1 MFIRK
6 RYKYIAVWFILQL
19 CVVCFSVTTLF
30 AQKTNRKKPAAIVP
44 VKDLNI
50 AIGKDTVFS
59 IDLLNRREW
68 TVSVFTDKGLKY
80 STETF
85 QPDSVNLST
94 EERQCVLFTLPF
106 CADTFLF
113 NKILAFNAEAKGSMK
128 VYLNNK
134 IISLT
139 GGFIAGEK
147 FGSTNHKKT
156 GDLGILLNSK
166 KNLLQILF
174 VPVSGTSNSRL
185 QVDIGTIK
193 WQKKNSEKEDFDYLI
208 DNSTGY
214 FYLAFAI
221 FLLLIYFFL
230 KNKEYLFFGLY
241 CLFSAFQYLTEHI
254 PSSAFVK
261 SVNNFSMLFSLE
273 FLCMFTSLAIVRKNR
288 SYIPLAILSVLF
300 GVSLFP
306 YLAFNFNGTIN
317 GVELS
322 LIHFFSVIVFVP
334 LLGFSFAYYWIQGF
348 GQKKWDI
355 VVLTYG
361 MLAGLFFTVIYP
373 MYMGI
378 TNSVNTADA
387 NHKTVGILSTF
398 GLYMFP
404 VAVALVLAKRYGD
417 NQKQLSQQLVTIK
430 KLGEEN
436 VQKEIEKKKIL
447 EEQNTQLEEMVSVR
461 TAELSLKNQEITDG
475 LKYAH
480 RIQAAIL
487 PDVKIIQEALPMSF
501 IFLKPKD
508 IVSGDFYNFSQKEN
522 KIIFTCADCTGHGV
536 SGAFMSMIGN
546 SLLNQIISEKNITEP
561 SQILELL
568 NDGVIQSLK
577 QKETETND
585 GMDVAIITIDT
596 IKKQLEFAGA
606 NRPLWFVRNNNL
618 QTIQPNK
625 FPIGGLQVTRNEKF
639 KTHFITLEKNDTLYL
654 FTDGYADQF
663 GEKTQRKIMT
673 KKLKEILLSIQHLTM
688 LEQELHLKNYFMQWK
703 GNLEQVDDVLVVG
716 IRF

>member
-1 MFIRK
+1 FVKSIK
-6 RYKYIAVWFILQL
+6 TLKPDTIAF
-19 CVVCFSVTTLF
+19 
-30 AQKTNRKKPAAIVP
+30 
-44 VKDLNI
+44 D
-50 AIGKDTVFS
+50 D
-59 IDLLNRREW
+59 
-68 TVSVFTDKGLKY
+68 
-80 STETF
+80 
-85 QPDSVNLST
+85 
-94 EERQCVLFTLPF
+94 ERQCMLLILPIYTDDVLL
-106 CADTFLF
+106 
-113 NKILAFNAEAKGSMK
+113 NKILAFNASGRGSLK

-134 IISLT
+134 VITQT
-139 GGFIAGEK
+139 GGFIPENK
-147 FGSTNHKKT
+147 FETVVNKYTDDVAFTLPQKQ
-156 GDLGILLNSK
+156 
-166 KNLLQILF
+166 NLLQVLF
-174 VPVSGTSNSRL
+174 VPINGTNTSRL
-185 QVDIGTIK
+185 AVDVGTIN
-193 WQKKNSEKEDFDYLI
+193 WQKKNREQKDFDKLLET
-208 DNSTGY
+208 SSGY

-221 FLLLIYFFL
+221 FLLLIFFFL

-241 CLFSAFQYLTEHI
+241 CLFSAFQYLTEYI
-254 PSSAFVK
+254 PQSALIK

-288 SYIPLAILSVLF
+288 SYIPLIILTALF

-306 YLAFNFNGTIN
+306 SIAFKFNGTIN
-317 GVELS
+317 GAEFS
-322 LIHFFSVIVFVP
+322 LIHFFSVLIFVP

-355 VVLTYG
+355 MVLTYG
-361 MLAGLFFTVIYP
+361 MLVGLFFSVIYP
-373 MYMGI
+373 SY
-378 TNSVNTADA
+378 
-387 NHKTVGILSTF
+387 VGIADGFRAAEKNHVLVDLLSTI
-398 GLYMFP
+398 GVCIFP

-461 TAELSLKNQEITDG
+461 TAELSLKNTEITDG

-480 RIQAAIL
+480 RIQAALL
-487 PDVKIIQEALPMSF
+487 PDIKIIQKALPQSF
-501 IFLKPKD
+501 VFLKPKD

-546 SLLNQIISEKNITEP
+546 SLLNQIISEKNITDP
-561 SQILELL
+561 AQILELL
-568 NDGVIQSLK
+568 NEGIIHALK

-596 IKKQLEFAGA
+596 IKSELAFAGA
-606 NRPLWFVRNNNL
+606 NRPLWFVRNNIL

-625 FPIGGLQVTRNEKF
+625 LPIGGLQIARNEKF
-639 KTHFITLEKNDTLYL
+639 KTHVLQLQNYDTLYL

-663 GEKTQRKIMT
+663 GEKTERKIMT
-673 KKLKEILLSIQHLTM
+673 KKFKEILLSIQHHSM
-688 LEQELHLKNYFMQWK
+688 QEQELHLKNYFMQWK
-703 GNLEQVDDVLVVG
+703 GSLEQVDDVLVVG